1 MKLSIIK
8 YFWSNLNGY
17 YKKFFVFLFILVLV
31 GSLAEMVSV
40 GIILPAFSIIFESS
54 ETNIFSRNDFINNIK
69 LNYSKLEIIFYLS
82 ILIIFIF
89 FLKSIL
95 LTLLYKF
102 QTSFCY
108 GVQEYISNKLF
119 KKYLFST
126 SIINN
131 KKKSA
136 ELIRNLTSEMD
147 QMVTSF
153 LLPFLNFFVEIFI
166 FFSIIL
172 VLLYF
177 EFKVSI
183 IIFSFSLS
191 AIFIFYFLTKKKI
204 DNISYERQINEEK
217 KIKTIQDT
225 FGSIRDLIILGCRN
239 FSYDY
244 FSAKTKSVSS
254 SKRKIEF
261 LNFLPK
267 IWIEFFGVLLIVMIT
282 FLMIYMEK
290 DLNSFLPTLAL
301 FAVAA
306 FRILPITN
314 RLIISIQHMR
324 YGEPVV
330 KNLIFNL
337 NEKIENDY
345 LKNNSENENNIELDS
360 IKIKNLGF
368 KYNSS
373 NEFLFNNINLEIK
386 RGDKIGILG
395 ESGSGKSTFVDLLIG
410 FLKPSTGEI
419 LINDNQKNSNLLN
432 LASNIGYVPQ
442 NVYIIDGTIEE
453 NIALNTEKKD
463 KDKIN
468 NLIEFCLLS
477 NLSNDLKKKQTLNL
491 GEKGSTVS
499 GGQKQRIAIARSLYQ
514 NPKLLILDEATNALD
529 EEMEEKLMD
538 NLFNQSNIETI
549 IIINHRKSSL
559 KNCNKFFKLDNKKII
574 QTNKI

>member
-8 YFWSNLNGY
+8 YFWSNLNAY

-31 GSLAEMVSV
+31 GSLAEMISV

-54 ETNIFSRNDFINNIK
+54 ETNIFFGNDFINNIK

-82 ILIIFIF
+82 IFIIFIF

-102 QTSFCY
+102 QTTFCY

-177 EFKVSI
+177 EFQVSI
-183 IIFSFSLS
+183 IIFLFSLL
-191 AIFIFYFLTKKKI
+191 AIFVFYFLTKKKI

-330 KNLIFNL
+330 KNLILNL

-345 LKNNSENENNIELDS
+345 LKNNSENQNNIELNS
-360 IKIKNLGF
+360 IKIKKLGF
-368 KYNSS
+368 KYNFSD
-373 NEFLFNNINLEIK
+373 EFLFNNINLEIK

-395 ESGSGKSTFVDLLIG
+395 ESGSGKSTFIDLLIG

-432 LASNIGYVPQ
+432 LTSNIGYVPQ

-453 NIALNTEKKD
+453 NIALNTKKKD

-538 NLFNQSNIETI
+538 NLFNQSDIETI

>member
-8 YFWSNLNGY
+8 YFWSNLNGH

-54 ETNIFSRNDFINNIK
+54 ETNIFLRNDFINNIK

-166 FFSIIL
+166 FFSIII

-177 EFKVSI
+177 EFQVSI
-183 IIFSFSLS
+183 IIFLFSLL

-345 LKNNSENENNIELDS
+345 LKDNSENENNIELDS

-419 LINDNQKNSNLLN
+419 LINNNQKNSNLLN

-453 NIALNTEKKD
+453 NIALNTKKKD

-491 GEKGSTVS
+491 GEKGSTLS

-559 KNCNKFFKLDNKKII
+559 KNCNKFFELDNKKII

>member
-177 EFKVSI
+177 EFQVSI
-183 IIFSFSLS
+183 IIFLFSLS

-373 NEFLFNNINLEIK
+373 KEFLFNNINLEIK

>member
-1 MKLSIIK
+1 
-8 YFWSNLNGY
+8 
-17 YKKFFVFLFILVLV
+17 
-31 GSLAEMVSV
+31 
-40 GIILPAFSIIFESS
+40 
-54 ETNIFSRNDFINNIK
+54 
-69 LNYSKLEIIFYLS
+69 
-82 ILIIFIF
+82 
-89 FLKSIL
+89 
-95 LTLLYKF
+95 
-102 QTSFCY
+102 
-108 GVQEYISNKLF
+108 
-119 KKYLFST
+119 
-126 SIINN
+126 
-131 KKKSA
+131 
-136 ELIRNLTSEMD
+136 
-147 QMVTSF
+147 
-153 LLPFLNFFVEIFI
+153 
-166 FFSIIL
+166 
-172 VLLYF
+172 
-177 EFKVSI
+177 
-183 IIFSFSLS
+183 
-191 AIFIFYFLTKKKI
+191 
-204 DNISYERQINEEK
+204 
-217 KIKTIQDT
+217 
-225 FGSIRDLIILGCRN
+225 
-239 FSYDY
+239 
-244 FSAKTKSVSS
+244 
-254 SKRKIEF
+254 
-261 LNFLPK
+261 
-267 IWIEFFGVLLIVMIT
+267 MIT

-345 LKNNSENENNIELDS
+345 LKDNSENENNIELDS

-419 LINDNQKNSNLLN
+419 LINNNQKNSNLLN

-453 NIALNTEKKD
+453 NIALNTKKKD

-491 GEKGSTVS
+491 GEKGSTLS

-529 EEMEEKLMD
+529 EEMEEKLMN

-559 KNCNKFFKLDNKKII
+559 KNCNKFFELDNKKII

>member
-54 ETNIFSRNDFINNIK
+54 ETNIFLRNDFINNIK

-153 LLPFLNFFVEIFI
+153 LLPFLNFFLEIFI

-177 EFKVSI
+177 EFQVSI
-183 IIFSFSLS
+183 IIFLFSLS

>member
-177 EFKVSI
+177 EFQVSI
-183 IIFSFSLS
+183 IIFLFSLS

-453 NIALNTEKKD
+453 NIALNTKKKD

>member
-177 EFKVSI
+177 EFQVSI
-183 IIFSFSLS
+183 IIFLFSLL

>member
-8 YFWSNLNGY
+8 YFWSNLNAY

-31 GSLAEMVSV
+31 GSLAEMISV
-40 GIILPAFSIIFESS
+40 GIILPAFSIIFERS
-54 ETNIFSRNDFINNIK
+54 ETNIFFGNDFINNIK

-82 ILIIFIF
+82 IFIIFIF

-102 QTSFCY
+102 QTTFCY

-177 EFKVSI
+177 EFQVSI
-183 IIFSFSLS
+183 IIFLFSLL
-191 AIFIFYFLTKKKI
+191 AIFVFYFLTKKKI

-330 KNLIFNL
+330 KNLILNL

-345 LKNNSENENNIELDS
+345 LKNNSENQNNIELNS
-360 IKIKNLGF
+360 IKIKKLGF
-368 KYNSS
+368 KYNFSD
-373 NEFLFNNINLEIK
+373 EFLFNNINLEIK
-386 RGDKIGILG
+386 KGDKIGILG
-395 ESGSGKSTFVDLLIG
+395 ESGSGKSTFIDLLIG

-432 LASNIGYVPQ
+432 LTSNIGYVPQ

-453 NIALNTEKKD
+453 NIALNTKKKD

-538 NLFNQSNIETI
+538 NLFNQSDIETI

>member
-1 MKLSIIK
+1 MIDEIINNQIFLVKLK
-8 YFWSNLNGY
+8 WTY

-54 ETNIFSRNDFINNIK
+54 ETNIFLGNDFINNIK

-166 FFSIIL
+166 FFSIII

-177 EFKVSI
+177 EFQVSI
-183 IIFSFSLS
+183 IIFLFSLL
-191 AIFIFYFLTKKKI
+191 AIFVFYFLTKKKI

-330 KNLIFNL
+330 KNLILNL

-345 LKNNSENENNIELDS
+345 LKDNSENENNIELDS
-360 IKIKNLGF
+360 IKIKKLGF

-419 LINDNQKNSNLLN
+419 LINNNQKNSNLLN

-453 NIALNTEKKD
+453 NIALNT
-463 KDKIN
+463 
-468 NLIEFCLLS
+468 
-477 NLSNDLKKKQTLNL
+477 KKK
-491 GEKGSTVS
+491 
-499 GGQKQRIAIARSLYQ
+499 R
-514 NPKLLILDEATNALD
+514 
-529 EEMEEKLMD
+529 
-538 NLFNQSNIETI
+538 
-549 IIINHRKSSL
+549 
-559 KNCNKFFKLDNKKII
+559 
-574 QTNKI
+574 

>member
-166 FFSIIL
+166 FFSIII

-177 EFKVSI
+177 EFQVSI
-183 IIFSFSLS
+183 IIFLFSLL

-345 LKNNSENENNIELDS
+345 LKDNSENENNIELDS

-419 LINDNQKNSNLLN
+419 LINNNQKNSNLLN

-453 NIALNTEKKD
+453 NIALNTKKKD

-491 GEKGSTVS
+491 GEKGSTLS

-529 EEMEEKLMD
+529 EEMEEKLMN

-559 KNCNKFFKLDNKKII
+559 KNCNKFFELDNKKII

>member
-177 EFKVSI
+177 EFQVSI

>member
-177 EFKVSI
+177 EFQVSI
-183 IIFSFSLS
+183 IIFLFSLS

>member
-8 YFWSNLNGY
+8 YFWSNLNAY

-31 GSLAEMVSV
+31 GSLAEMISV

-54 ETNIFSRNDFINNIK
+54 ETNIFFGNDFINNIK

-82 ILIIFIF
+82 IFIIFIF

-102 QTSFCY
+102 QTTFCY

-177 EFKVSI
+177 EFQVSI
-183 IIFSFSLS
+183 IIFLFSLL
-191 AIFIFYFLTKKKI
+191 AIFVFYFLTKKKI

-330 KNLIFNL
+330 KNLILNL

-345 LKNNSENENNIELDS
+345 LKNNSENQNNIELNS
-360 IKIKNLGF
+360 IKIKKLGF
-368 KYNSS
+368 KYNFSD
-373 NEFLFNNINLEIK
+373 EFLFNNINLEIK
-386 RGDKIGILG
+386 KGDKIGILG
-395 ESGSGKSTFVDLLIG
+395 ESGSGKSTFIDLLIG

-432 LASNIGYVPQ
+432 LTSNIGYVPQ

-453 NIALNTEKKD
+453 NIALNTKKKD

-538 NLFNQSNIETI
+538 NLFNQSDIETI

>member
-177 EFKVSI
+177 EFQVSI
-183 IIFSFSLS
+183 IIFLFSLS

-538 NLFNQSNIETI
+538 NLFNQSDIETI

>member
-54 ETNIFSRNDFINNIK
+54 ETNIFLRNDFINNIK

-177 EFKVSI
+177 EFQVSI
-183 IIFSFSLS
+183 IIFLFSLL

-345 LKNNSENENNIELDS
+345 LKDNSENENNIELDS

-419 LINDNQKNSNLLN
+419 LINNNQKNSNLLN

-453 NIALNTEKKD
+453 NIALNTKKKD

-491 GEKGSTVS
+491 GEKGSTLS

-529 EEMEEKLMD
+529 EEMEEKLMN

>member
-177 EFKVSI
+177 EFQVSI
-183 IIFSFSLS
+183 IIFLFSLL
-191 AIFIFYFLTKKKI
+191 AIFVFYFLTKKKI

>member
-8 YFWSNLNGY
+8 YFWSNLNVY
-17 YKKFFVFLFILVLV
+17 YKKHFVFLFILVLV
-31 GSLAEMVSV
+31 GSLAEMISV

-54 ETNIFSRNDFINNIK
+54 ETNIFFGNDFINNIK
-69 LNYSKLEIIFYLS
+69 LNYSKLEIILYLS
-82 ILIIFIF
+82 IFIIFIF

-102 QTSFCY
+102 QTTFCY

-177 EFKVSI
+177 EFQVSI
-183 IIFSFSLS
+183 IIFLFSLL
-191 AIFIFYFLTKKKI
+191 AIFVFYFLTKKKI
-204 DNISYERQINEEK
+204 DNISYERQISEEK

-267 IWIEFFGVLLIVMIT
+267 IWIEFFGILLIVMIT

-330 KNLIFNL
+330 KNLILNL
-337 NEKIENDY
+337 NEKIENDF
-345 LKNNSENENNIELDS
+345 LKDNSENENNIELDS

-419 LINDNQKNSNLLN
+419 LINNNQKNSNLLN

-453 NIALNTEKKD
+453 NIALNTKKKD

-529 EEMEEKLMD
+529 EEMEEKLMN